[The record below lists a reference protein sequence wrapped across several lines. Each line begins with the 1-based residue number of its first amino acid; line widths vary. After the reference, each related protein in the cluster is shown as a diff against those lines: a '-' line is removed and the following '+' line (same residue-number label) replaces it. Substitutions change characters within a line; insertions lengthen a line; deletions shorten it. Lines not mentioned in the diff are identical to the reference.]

1 MSRAIA
7 TLFVLASVALIG
19 RAATHEQP
27 TGQITGRVLRSDD
40 GSPVTKAEVTLASED
55 EPTLRALGGERIART
70 GADGVFT
77 FREILAGSYTVRA
90 SRSGFVA
97 ATGRVTLG
105 PAQTA
110 ATLDLRVVAAGVIAG
125 TIVDEDG
132 DPVAHLEVDAIAI
145 DFLPGDRRQ
154 LQLRARAT
162 TDDLGGFRIADLTPG
177 TYVVRA
183 GGLLNYPRQS
193 VPLKHGA
200 NGGLQYRDTYHP
212 GTPRV
217 EEAERIDLAP
227 GVERRLRLA
236 VGTEN
241 VYSVSGVVT
250 NVPQGPQPEVQWE
263 RPTDAEQ
270 MWCERCSVTIERDG
284 SFKIP
289 RVPPGDYTLRAVAID
304 RQQGR
309 SNNVGYGRAQIV
321 NADVQTTIEA
331 GRAAEVHGALTP
343 PDVVRETRVLVF
355 LQSRGMPIYPAI
367 IGSEGRFD
375 IQSIPPGEY
384 KFSVRGI
391 GPNSPTSLYI
401 KRATCGGSDYAM
413 EPLALDLGA
422 TLGCEVTLGTDTVD
436 ISGRVTDTDAAGD
449 VVVVIIPQS
458 LALRRIPRYT
468 LSTTAAHG
476 QYKLVGVVPG
486 SYYVFAVP
494 ARQDHAYFA
503 IDFADLHRSRATR
516 VDVSAGAPI
525 VVDLRPLRAS
535 EI

>member
-1 MSRAIA
+1 MCRAIA
-7 TLFVLASVALIG
+7 TLFVIASVALTG
-19 RAATHEQP
+19 RATTQEQP

-40 GSPVTKAEVTLASED
+40 RSPVAKAEVALASED
-55 EPTLRALGGERIART
+55 EPTRRALGEERITRT

-90 SRSGFVA
+90 SRSGFVG
-97 ATGRVTLG
+97 ATGRLTLG
-105 PAQTA
+105 PAQTV
-110 ATLDLRVVAAGVIAG
+110 ATLDLHVVAAGIIAG

-132 DPVAHLEVDAIAI
+132 DPVAHLEVNAIGL

-154 LQLRARAT
+154 LLARAT
-162 TDDLGGFRIADLTPG
+162 TDDQGGFRIADVRPG

-193 VPLKHGA
+193 VALKHGP
-200 NGGLQYRDTYHP
+200 NGGVQYRDTYYP

-227 GVERRLRLA
+227 GVERRVRLA
-236 VGTEN
+236 VGTES

-250 NVPQGPQPEVQWE
+250 NVPKDPQPEVQWE

-270 MWCERCSVTIERDG
+270 MWCDRCRVMIERDG

-289 RVPPGDYTLRAVAID
+289 HVPPGDYTLRAVAID

-321 NADVQTTIEA
+321 NADVQTTVET
-331 GRAAEVHGALTP
+331 GRAAEVHGVLTP
-343 PDVVRETRVLVF
+343 PDVVRETRALVF
-355 LQSRGMPIYPAI
+355 LQSRGMSIYPAI

-375 IQSIPPGEY
+375 IQNIPPGEY

-391 GPNSPTSLYI
+391 GRNTPTSIYI
-401 KRATCGGSDYAM
+401 KRATCGGRDYAM
-413 EPLALDLGA
+413 EPLALDLSA

-436 ISGRVTDTDAAGD
+436 ISGRVMDNYAADD

-468 LSTTAAHG
+468 FSTTATHG
-476 QYKLVGVVPG
+476 RYHLVGVVPG

-503 IDFADLHRSRATR
+503 IDFADLHRGRATR
-516 VDVSAGAPI
+516 VDVSGGAPI
-525 VVDLRPLRAS
+525 VVDLRPLRPS